1 VIILDTNVIS
11 ELITNAPD
19 PAVRGWANGQQKG
32 ELVTTSIIVM
42 ELRAGVEKLLQSRR
56 RKRLEDDISWALEDL
71 LGGRVLNFDRRAA
84 FAAAAWFGACRRAGR
99 TVPTTDF
106 QIAGIAIS
114 RRIPIATRD
123 IGDFDDVG
131 VKLINPWAAP
141 I

>member
-1 VIILDTNVIS
+1 MIILDTNVIS

-19 PAVRGWANGQQKG
+19 PVVRAWANRQPKG
-32 ELVTTSIIVM
+32 ELVTTSITVM

-56 RKRLEDDISWALEDL
+56 RKKLEDDINWALDDL
-71 LGGRVLNFDRRAA
+71 LQGRVLNFDRRAA
-84 FAAAAWFGACRRAGR
+84 DAAAAWFGLCRRDGR

-123 IGDFDDVG
+123 IGDFEGIG
-131 VKLINPWAAP
+131 VKLINPWDAP
-141 I
+141 A